1 MLSFC
6 ALKKVINIK
15 NINKTKIKKKGE
27 KQMKEKQKGITLI
40 ALVITIIVLLILAG
54 VSIATLT
61 GQNGVL
67 TQAQNAKEETEESKE
82 KEEVRVAYMAAKTAK
97 GEDIGE
103 LVLES
108 EMNEELKNIGSDGNA
123 TGTTNL
129 TVTFPNGNV
138 YTINQTTG
146 EISGP
151 EKEDNEIIYT
161 LDNAM
166 FGEYNINF
174 QPYNYEEL
182 ILEHYL
188 KKFKEETTEE
198 DLLVYFINKNMDI
211 PEEEKY
217 SSFEELVQEGYE
229 ETGIRYTN
237 AKDIC
242 IEVLGMPEE
251 MYPEFITEMRSQ
263 YYEEVENSYN
273 TIYSP
278 DGEDL
283 YNSFYGHFVSF
294 RITEK
299 GDYTYKVQIGKKEYY
314 FTINIDRYE
323 VVSTSDGAAIYDF
336 DEKKYLNILSAVVT
350 VNGIEKEV
358 TSDKILNTGD
368 HMAIDTHEYFY
379 ESETNTVKLNVET
392 EYGKVE
398 GYATRFK

>member
-1 MLSFC
+1 M
-6 ALKKVINIK
+6 
-15 NINKTKIKKKGE
+15 KG
-27 KQMKEKQKGITLI
+27 KQKGITLI

-54 VSIATLT
+54 VSIATLI

-67 TQAQNAKEETEESKE
+67 TQAQNAKEETEEAKE

-108 EMNEELKNIGSDGNA
+108 EMDEELKNIGSDGNA

-161 LDNAM
+161 LEKDI
-166 FGEYNINF
+166 FGKYIIRF
-174 QPYNYEEL
+174 HPYNYEEL

-188 KKFKEETTEE
+188 EKFKEETTEE

-278 DGEDL
+278 EGEDL
-283 YNSFYGHFVSF
+283 YNSSFGGFSSF

-368 HMAIDTHEYFY
+368 YMAIDIYEYDI
-379 ESETNTVKLNVET
+379 EEETGIVKLNIQT

-398 GYATRFK
+398 GYATRLK